1 MIRIIRSFLCMV
13 CFVVFGL
20 GALGLGGI
28 IFPIML
34 FICRRP
40 ESRRRI
46 LSQSIHGSWRFFV
59 WLMAGMRLISVK
71 CNDVQQMKKLRGNI
85 IVANHPSL
93 IDVVILISMIPR
105 SVCVVKKSL
114 FHNVFVRRVI
124 RHIYLSNDMS
134 ADEFIARGNEFLD
147 AGYNIIIFPEG
158 TRTVA
163 GRNIRLHRGFA
174 YLHLHTGKP
183 ILPIHIENTP
193 PILGKKQKWYDM
205 GTHTSVYTLK
215 LKDKIAYRDAD
226 FRTVRD
232 KAIDITNMASRAM
245 FDA

>member
-215 LKDKIAYRDAD
+215 LKDKIVYDRTDTQSARD
-226 FRTVRD
+226 T
-232 KAIDITNMASRAM
+232 AIAITNMAAHAM